1 MLYVAALIVLLI
13 YIINKIQNINNY
25 WKRKG
30 VKQLPPLPLLGNTGT
45 LFQKTSPVDL
55 WHRIYN
61 SFPNERYF
69 GVYQFTTPTLLIKD
83 LNLIK
88 RITVKDFDTFPEH
101 ASVVPEDADPLFA
114 RNILFMKGGQKW
126 QRLRSLLSPA
136 FTSYKLKTMYPLMV
150 SCAEQLVRHYEMSSD
165 DVITLEMKETF
176 SKYASDII
184 GTTAFGLECN
194 TFSNPDNIFYKMG
207 QDSIAMRFSSL
218 LKIIGYGAIPAVM
231 KFLGIAF
238 LPRHV
243 SDFFRKIVLEAMQ
256 QRAKQDLQRPDVLN
270 LLLEARKGRLK
281 YEDVDETDT
290 SFATVQESELGKV
303 QKFKSSDISDDDL
316 IAQAVIFFLAG
327 FDTSSTALT
336 FAAYELAINPDVQRR
351 LQEEVDAAVEDCGG
365 FVTYDTLISMSYM
378 DLVVT
383 ETLRMWP
390 PLTFTDR
397 RAVKPFTIEPE
408 ESDQG
413 TVCFDSGTIC
423 VIPVHAIHMDQRYYP
438 NPKKFDPDRFSAV
451 NKQTLT
457 PFAYLPFGAGPK
469 GCIGTRFALLEVKLV
484 LCAILNKFDIIP
496 VPETK
501 IPVVTK
507 RRSLFLGAEG
517 GMWLGLKKR
526 DKL

>member
-1 MLYVAALIVLLI
+1 MIYLAALLLLLI
-13 YIINKIQNINNY
+13 FFINKIQNINNY

-30 VKQLPPLPLLGNTGT
+30 VKQLPPLPLVGNFGST
-45 LFQKTSPVDL
+45 LFQRTSPVDL
-55 WHRIYN
+55 WDRIYN

-69 GVYQFTTPTLLIKD
+69 GVYQFTTPMLVIKD

-88 RITVKDFDTFPEH
+88 RIMVKDFETFPEH
-101 ASVVPEDADPLFA
+101 SRFVPEDADPLFA

-150 SCAEQLVRHYEMSSD
+150 SCAEQLVNHYETSGEGI
-165 DVITLEMKETF
+165 ITLEMKDTF

-184 GTTAFGLECN
+184 GTTAFGIECN
-194 TFSNPDNIFYKMG
+194 TFSDPDNIFYKMG
-207 QDSIAMRFSSL
+207 KDSIAMRFSAV
-218 LKIIGYGAIPAVM
+218 LKIIGYDAIPAVM
-231 KFLGIAF
+231 RFLGVPF

-243 SDFFRKIVLEAMQ
+243 SDFFRKIVKDAMQ
-256 QRAKQDLQRPDVLN
+256 LRAEQDLQRPDVLN
-270 LLLEARKGRLK
+270 LLLEARKGRVK
-281 YEDVDETDT
+281 YEDIDDPDT
-290 SFATVQESELGKV
+290 SFATIQESELGKV
-303 QKFKSSDISDDDL
+303 QKFKPSDISDDDL

-336 FAAYELAINPDVQRR
+336 FAAYELAINSDVQRR
-351 LQEEVDAAVEDCGG
+351 LQEEVDAAVEDCGS
-365 FVTYDTLISMSYM
+365 FVTYDTLIGMSYM

-390 PLTFTDR
+390 PLTFIDR
-397 RAVKPFTIEPE
+397 SAVKPFVIEPD

-413 TVCFDSGTIC
+413 AVHFDSGTVC
-423 VIPVHAIHMDQRYYP
+423 FIPIHAIHMDHRYYP
-438 NPKKFDPDRFSAV
+438 NPKKFDPDRFSAA
-451 NKQTLT
+451 NKHTLT

-484 LCAILNKFDIIP
+484 LFAILSKFDIIP

-507 RRSLFLGAEG
+507 KRSVFLGAEG

-526 DKL
+526 N